1 MHRGQVAAEHPTM
14 HKTAPQQ
21 RIIRPKTSGVPRRNY
36 DYVCTKLY
44 KTSSKT
50 WAKMFIIH
58 MLEKN
63 EKLKPL
69 IEILQSHKITPQLEY
84 EPRTVTNTEEKVKM
98 ASKYMKI

>member
-1 MHRGQVAAEHPTM
+1 M
-14 HKTAPQQ
+14 
-21 RIIRPKTSGVPRRNY
+21 RNY
-36 DYVCTKLY
+36 DYVYTKLY

-50 WAKMFIIH
+50 WVKMFIIH